1 MTRHLVRA
9 PPRTEFSMPRK
20 LQFGRVLSATAVCVL
35 LLACE
40 TRVEP
45 PPSSESDVL
54 RARVVQIRDDPSFA
68 VFGTPIAARQLV
80 SDFYAR
86 RGFELAWTAPA
97 ARDDLLLAVYE
108 SEADGLD
115 PEDYLLNALLA
126 ARRQG
131 EAADA
136 SLEVLADYDLLQTE
150 ALIRLLYHLILGKV
164 DPKSLDPSWNFTRN
178 VRVDDP
184 TAFVEAF
191 IDSGELYARIEREKP
206 QHEMYRNLKAEL
218 ARHRVIAAS
227 GGWAAIPDG
236 PTLKPGTRD
245 PRVLDLRAR
254 LEITAELPGAAP
266 PDALSYDA
274 AVAAAVSAYQA
285 RHGIDA
291 DGALGLATL
300 AALNAPVETHIE
312 SIRVNLE
319 RGRWLLRDL
328 DPTFVVV
335 NVAGFGVYYLRD
347 GKVVWSARVV
357 VGMPYR
363 ETPVFRSTMTYLVL
377 NPTWTV
383 PPSILELD
391 ILPEQRRDRATL
403 ARKRL
408 EVIDR
413 DGRRI
418 DESSID
424 WASATPENFPY
435 LLRQKPGPD
444 NVLGRVKFMFPNPY
458 SVYLHDTPSKG
469 LFEKSERAF
478 SSGCIRVENPLELAE
493 LLLEGQA
500 GWDRAAIET
509 TIATGKS
516 LTVGLE
522 RPVPVLVAYWTTWVD
537 RFGALQHR
545 PDIYG
550 LDAKV
555 AAGLDAPLSFRP

>member
-1 MTRHLVRA
+1 
-9 PPRTEFSMPRK
+9 MPRK
-20 LQFGRVLSATAVCVL
+20 LHFGRLLSTTVVCAL
-35 LLACE
+35 LLACAA
-40 TRVEP
+40 RVEP
-45 PPSSESDVL
+45 PTPSESEVL
-54 RARVVQIRDDPSFA
+54 RARVEQIRDDPSFA
-68 VFGTPIAARQLV
+68 VFGAPIAARQLV
-80 SDFYAR
+80 ADFYAR
-86 RGFELAWTAPA
+86 RGFTRAWTAPG

-115 PEDYLLNALLA
+115 PEDYLLSALLA
-126 ARRQG
+126 ARMQG

-136 SLEVLADYDLLQTE
+136 SLDVLVDYDLLQTE
-150 ALIRLLYHLILGKV
+150 ALIRLLYHLIFGKV

-178 VRVDDP
+178 VEFEDP
-184 TAFVEAF
+184 TAFVQAF
-191 IDSGELYARIEREKP
+191 VDSGELYARIEREKP

-218 ARHRVIAAS
+218 ARHRVIASS

-236 PTLKPGTRD
+236 PTLKPGTLD

-254 LEITAELPGAAP
+254 LEVTAELPGAAP
-266 PDALSYDA
+266 PDALVYDA

-291 DGALGLATL
+291 DGALGPATL
-300 AALNAPVETHIE
+300 AALNAPIEAHIE
-312 SIRVNLE
+312 AIRVNLE

-328 DPTFVVV
+328 DSTFVVV

-347 GKVVWSARVV
+347 GKVVWTSRAV

-363 ETPVFRSTMTYLVL
+363 ETPVFRSMMTYLVL

-383 PPSILELD
+383 PPSILAQD
-391 ILPEQRRDRATL
+391 ILPEQRRDRTTL

-413 DGRRI
+413 DGRRV

-424 WASATPENFPY
+424 WASATPGNFPY
-435 LLRQKPGPD
+435 MLRQQPGPD
-444 NVLGRVKFMFPNPY
+444 NALGRVKFMFPNPH
-458 SVYLHDTPSKG
+458 SVYLHDTPSKA

-478 SSGCIRVENPLELAE
+478 SSGCIRIENPLELAE
-493 LLLEGQA
+493 LLLEGQD
-500 GWDRAAIET
+500 GWDRAALESAIET
-509 TIATGKS
+509 GTTR
-516 LTVGLE
+516 TVGLA

-537 RFGALQHR
+537 RYGALQHR

-550 LDAKV
+550 RDAKV
-555 AAGLDAPLSFRP
+555 AAGLDAPFSFRP